1 MKKGIIFM
9 LPAVVFS
16 ALMLGAC
23 GEKYTPLT
31 EAEKTAKVDSVF
43 NEQKEAKLTELNA
56 ACQAGAEA
64 AATAKFE
71 TMKAEAAAA
80 TASK

>member
-1 MKKGIIFM
+1 M

-31 EAEKTAKVDSVF
+31 EEQKTAKVDSVF
-43 NEQKEAKLTELNA
+43 NEQKEAKLTELRT
-56 ACQAGAEA
+56 ACQSGAEA

-71 TMKAEAAAA
+71 TLKAEAAA